1 MDTMND
7 LFLKA
12 KIFFST
18 IHMPYK
24 HNTVQNVY
32 EDPDI
37 ENQYEK
43 MCISGVVSTG
53 NVSVNLLVGA
63 IYLMKNI
70 GVISTKYINEYLQ
83 KYNINNTGVN
93 VVEESDIN
101 NEESDENNEEYDEN
115 NEEYEVV
122 QDKKND

>member
-24 HNTVQNVY
+24 HNTIQNVY
-32 EDPDI
+32 DDPDI

-70 GVISTKYINEYLQ
+70 GVISTKYINEYIQ
-83 KYNINNTGVN
+83 KNTTNNIGVD
-93 VVEESDIN
+93 VVENSA
-101 NEESDENNEEYDEN
+101 EN